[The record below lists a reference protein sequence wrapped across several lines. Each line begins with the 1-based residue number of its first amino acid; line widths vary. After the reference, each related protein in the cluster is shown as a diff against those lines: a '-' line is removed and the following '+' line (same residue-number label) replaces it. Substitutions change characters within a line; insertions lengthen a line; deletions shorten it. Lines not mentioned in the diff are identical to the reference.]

1 MHCIVSSRWLG
12 VYLWYC
18 AQECDKVKRENTWIH
33 FCILRW
39 EAEENVCMYVW
50 MDHPKVNK
58 SQVLPGHSFI
68 IPMPIL
74 QKQER
79 GHSKNEVSSC
89 YLVSILA
96 HKIFILSFEYPFYS
110 KWTKKIKSTIKWR
123 DYRCGKLYYNNMFCA
138 IKACPLYWYS
148 EFNIQHRLFQ
158 SNAPR
163 STYSEEK
170 PDATAL
176 VYAYQSGTMRMN
188 DLDYQM

>member
-1 MHCIVSSRWLG
+1 
-12 VYLWYC
+12 
-18 AQECDKVKRENTWIH
+18 
-33 FCILRW
+33 
-39 EAEENVCMYVW
+39 MYVW

-58 SQVLPGHSFI
+58 SQVLPVHSFI

-96 HKIFILSFEYPFYS
+96 HKIFILNFEYPFYS

-123 DYRCGKLYYNNMFCA
+123 DYRCGKLYYNSIFCA

-176 VYAYQSGTMRMN
+176 VHAYQSRTMRMN